1 MRKTEERT
9 TKTIKKSLRF
19 EKSGEMVSIR
29 ISLKNISPHSH
40 NEATILTVL
49 DNLFQEAKETIC

>member
-1 MRKTEERT
+1 MEEKT
-9 TKTIKKSLRF
+9 TKTIKKSIRF
-19 EKSGEMVSIR
+19 EKSGEMVSVR

-49 DNLFQEAKETIC
+49 DNLFQEVKETIC